1 MVKICKCG
9 CSYCKQL
16 RRQHDGP
23 PFVQEGQNEL
33 VAVVRVHMFS
43 FGCII
48 GLGIRTDTEMNTQP
62 LFVLVWVL

>member
-1 MVKICKCG
+1 MVKTCKCG

-23 PFVQEGQNEL
+23 RSVQEGQNEL
-33 VAVVRVHMFS
+33 VAVLRVNVFS

-48 GLGIRTDTEMNTQP
+48 GLGVRIDTEMNTQP